1 MKKKIIGLLLCF
13 TTVLCLTGCKKFKS
27 YTFKV
32 ETGDKIKIKMET
44 SDGYNLTSNLPIE
57 FSKDSDV
64 LSQGIFA
71 KAETY
76 DTYKNSLKFQYGV
89 EILEEKETNNIEY
102 LFYKYNNS
110 IANITEYNYII
121 KIKNS
126 NTCFILGNK
135 LSKEK
140 AKEIFNRL
148 TISVE

>member
-1 MKKKIIGLLLCF
+1 MKKKIIGLSLLF
-13 TTVLCLTGCKKFKS
+13 ITLLCLTGCRKFKS

-44 SDGYNLTSNLPIE
+44 SGGYNITSELPIE
-57 FSKDSDV
+57 FSKDSEV
-64 LSQGIFA
+64 LSQGTFT
-71 KAETY
+71 KAEVY
-76 DTYKNSLKFQYGV
+76 DTYKSTLEFQSGV
-89 EILEEKETNNIEY
+89 EIIEEKENDNIEY
-102 LFYKYNNS
+102 LFYKYDNTVS
-110 IANITEYNYII
+110 NITEYDYII

-140 AKEIFNRL
+140 AEEVFNKL